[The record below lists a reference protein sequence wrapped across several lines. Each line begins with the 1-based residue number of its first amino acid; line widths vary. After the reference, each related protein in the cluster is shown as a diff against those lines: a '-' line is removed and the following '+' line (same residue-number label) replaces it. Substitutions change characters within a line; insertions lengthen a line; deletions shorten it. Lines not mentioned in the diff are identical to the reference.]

1 MDSAVGRRSLTPTR
15 ARSLGP
21 QSQPRDPMEDNGSS
35 STRKRPRLDSGSRSY
50 RSMSADQARSTSVD
64 RDRAASPS
72 TPPKETAADP
82 HPQLAAN
89 VQAPVSHILSPSK
102 LPINLRDSSTSMSGV
117 ALATPT
123 KETFSETQLPGA
135 HPPPSSM
142 RGGDGPALQTESP
155 SPTRSPEIEVAEIED
170 MDGEIM
176 ETRWRPLGGVGLLE
190 ARNTQNEL
198 LMEFPYIESAN
209 NKLVKTVGIIGGV
222 FEKSK
227 LLAAP
232 FHFILLISSKTIYP
246 LMARSLRDWLVG
258 SKAICLQ
265 QIL

>member
-21 QSQPRDPMEDNGSS
+21 QSQPRDPMEDNGSL

-64 RDRAASPS
+64 RDRAASPP

-82 HPQLAAN
+82 RLAAN

-117 ALATPT
+117 ALSTPT

-135 HPPPSSM
+135 DLPLSSM

-209 NKLVKTVGIIGGV
+209 NNLVKTVGIIGGV

-227 LLAAP
+227 LLAAL
-232 FHFILLISSKTIYP
+232 FHLKLLIGPKTIYP
-246 LMARSLRDWLVG
+246 LTARSLRDWLDG
-258 SKAICLQ
+258 SKATCLQ